1 MTQIK
6 YLILK
11 SDVLLTGENISDA
24 QPGFDSQTSEPA
36 VHLRL
41 DSRGSS
47 IFKKQPGIILVKE
60 LQWF

>member
-1 MTQIK
+1 M
-6 YLILK
+6 
-11 SDVLLTGENISDA
+11 LLTGENISDA

-47 IFKKQPGIILVKE
+47 IFQKTLGIMLVKE
-60 LQWF
+60 LQWFD